1 MELNSNAMV
10 AIALIGSLT
19 LIGSISL
26 IRNTDTNLTI
36 QLGKDRIINLTSQET
51 VSDKTLDK
59 TKVDCL
65 PIEDN
70 NSQPLICEGK

>member
-51 VSDKTLDK
+51 VSDKTLDE

-65 PIEDN
+65 PIEDK